1 MTDLAR
7 LLLQVLWLVAWFA
20 FGWNLRGWI
29 DGSTVSTATA
39 DTQTQSAV
47 QAGADAAVQIDR
59 AQSVTESAVERVR
72 VVTRTVTVDGGC
84 TPGAGPVSDTL
95 AAELRESINVR

>member
-7 LLLQVLWLVAWFA
+7 LLLHVLTLAA
-20 FGWNLRGWI
+20 GLALGWHGRGWH

-47 QAGADAAVQIDR
+47 EAGAGAAVSIDR
-59 AQSVTESAVERVR
+59 AQSVTERAVERMR
-72 VVTRTVTVDGGC
+72 VVTRTVTVDSGC
-84 TPGAGPVSDTL
+84 APGAGAVSEAL
-95 AAELRESINVR
+95 AQELREALL